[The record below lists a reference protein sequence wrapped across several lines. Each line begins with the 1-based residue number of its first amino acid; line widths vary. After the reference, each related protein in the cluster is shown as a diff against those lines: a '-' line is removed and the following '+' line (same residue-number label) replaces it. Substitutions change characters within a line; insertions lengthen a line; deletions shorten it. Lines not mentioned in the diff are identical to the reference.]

1 VAWAGARCS
10 SEAVAGGA
18 DGEHGGCGHEE
29 RGGWVVL
36 LLVIFEGAELLKLKV
51 EAPVLLGKR
60 LAAAL
65 QELAVHLRL
74 LQLRP
79 AMN

>member
-1 VAWAGARCS
+1 MGGRCRG
-10 SEAVAGGA
+10 EAVAGGA

-29 RGGWVVL
+29 RGWVAL
-36 LLVIFEGAELLKLKV
+36 LLVVELLELKM
-51 EAPVLLGKR
+51 EAPVLLGES

-74 LQLRP
+74 LQLCP
-79 AMN
+79 ENYYY